1 MNAAPRPAGAT
12 DIELPNPARVHD
24 ALLNGTHN
32 FGADR
37 RLARQLAAAA
47 PGFARGVVAERRFL
61 HRAIRCCAEA
71 GIRQILDLG
80 WGIPTVGNAYQAVQH
95 TTADARVVCVD
106 LDPIAVALTHD
117 VLKGDQRAAAIQ
129 ADLRHP
135 ARILN
140 HPAVT
145 ALLNFEQPVAV
156 LLVSV
161 LHHLDDHDDPWAIT
175 AQLRDRLTAGSA
187 LIISHLNADSQPQ
200 EIARVRDLVEP
211 AGLHLTPRT
220 RGQIQHLFHGVDL
233 VHPGLVWAP
242 HWRPDQAHD
251 ADLPPGAPS
260 SVLAGVGHHQ

>member
-1 MNAAPRPAGAT
+1 MNAAPRPAHAT
-12 DIELPNPARVHD
+12 DTDLPNPARVHD

-32 FGADR
+32 FGTDR

-47 PGFARGVVAERRFL
+47 PGFARGAVAERRFL

-71 GIRQILDLG
+71 GIRQFLDLG
-80 WGIPTVGNAYQAVQH
+80 CGIPTVGNAYQAVQH
-95 TTADARVVCVD
+95 TAADARVVCVD
-106 LDPIAVALTHD
+106 VDPIAVALTHD
-117 VLKGDQRAAAIQ
+117 VLKGNERAAAIQ

-135 ARILN
+135 GHILN

-156 LLVSV
+156 VLVS
-161 LHHLDDHDDPWAIT
+161 
-175 AQLRDRLTAGSA
+175 
-187 LIISHLNADSQPQ
+187 
-200 EIARVRDLVEP
+200 EP

-220 RGQIQHLFHGVDL
+220 RSQIQHLFHGVDL

-251 ADLPPGAPS
+251 ADLPPAAPS

>member
-71 GIRQILDLG
+71 GIRQFLDLG
-80 WGIPTVGNAYQAVQH
+80 CGIPTVGNTYQAVQH

-106 LDPIAVALTHD
+106 LDPIAVAVTHD

-135 ARILN
+135 GRILN

-175 AQLRDRLTAGSA
+175 AQLRDRLTA
-187 LIISHLNADSQPQ
+187 
-200 EIARVRDLVEP
+200 
-211 AGLHLTPRT
+211 
-220 RGQIQHLFHGVDL
+220 
-233 VHPGLVWAP
+233 
-242 HWRPDQAHD
+242 
-251 ADLPPGAPS
+251 PPGCT
-260 SVLAGVGHHQ
+260 